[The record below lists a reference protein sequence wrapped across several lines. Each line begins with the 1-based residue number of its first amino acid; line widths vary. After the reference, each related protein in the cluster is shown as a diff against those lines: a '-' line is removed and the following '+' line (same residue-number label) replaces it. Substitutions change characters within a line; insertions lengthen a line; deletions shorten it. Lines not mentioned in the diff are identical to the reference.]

1 MKLTK
6 SKPTDDKKVEAI
18 ARLMNI
24 GYTMEE
30 ALKIVKQAEVVNH
43 FFGDDYEGDYDANS

>member
-18 ARLMNI
+18 ARLMSI

-30 ALKIVKQAEVVNH
+30 ALKILKQAEVVNH
-43 FFGDDYEGDYDANS
+43 FFGDDDEGDCDVDR